1 MNRVRSE
8 RRLRGDVAA
17 SRLALAW
24 VLVALVS
31 GCISAPDVVLLDR
44 KTVLEELASGE
55 LEPLENALREEA
67 ALPRGVDFTR
77 AELRESGADVADDSL
92 GTIVDVYASLRSDAE
107 IIDEL
112 LLLHCV
118 GEAQSGE
125 LVETPATCSRRLAE
139 RRTSAMVQRVN
150 RARRQ
155 LWRHLEE
162 RRPDTEPSLLR
173 ARWRE
178 RHLEGVIC
186 GGQIETDAGWEAK
199 RC

>member
-1 MNRVRSE
+1 MSFRRISE
-8 RRLRGDVAA
+8 
-17 SRLALAW
+17 
-24 VLVALVS
+24 LVARSALVFAILTL
-31 GCISAPDVVLLDR
+31 GACISAPDVVLLDR

-77 AELRESGADVADDSL
+77 AELRRSGADVADDAL
-92 GTIVDVYASLRSDAE
+92 GTLVDVHAMLRTDADV
-107 IIDEL
+107 IDEL

-118 GEAQSGE
+118 GEAASGE
-125 LVETPATCSRRLAE
+125 LVETPATCSRRLSE

-162 RRPDTEPSLLR
+162 RRPDADPAELR

-178 RHLEGVIC
+178 RHLDGVVC
-186 GGQIETDAGWEAK
+186 GGQIETESGWEAK